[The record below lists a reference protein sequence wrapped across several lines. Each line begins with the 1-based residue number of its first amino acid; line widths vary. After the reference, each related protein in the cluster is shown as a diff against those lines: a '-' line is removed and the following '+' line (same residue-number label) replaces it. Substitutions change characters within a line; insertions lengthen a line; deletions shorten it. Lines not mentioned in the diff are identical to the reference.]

1 MGNWLKRLF
10 GNNEEGGDSGVAD
23 HLPDHEGTQLALPS
37 SAAAPSRTAAEIT
50 ILDLEGRSSEFGMP
64 DDAGALYNQRQR
76 QLALFRPPVTLDNA
90 GQSAPDVDRQ
100 LIADYMSTQI
110 GHMAD
115 MDLGPVRIDW
125 KGRKGR
131 FVAAYLHMITWQQGF
146 TVILPVQTVSV
157 QVEQIYKLYQQA
169 MALKVQEMHKGHQD
183 HSRANT
189 LLDKAASHLE
199 RLRDD
204 GHPHLTDAEFMF
216 LSAAIRRA
224 RIVNELLPMPVG
236 GEEEI
241 LGTTATVLAPDGRQ
255 PTGSLATRKG
265 SSG

>member
-1 MGNWLKRLF
+1 MAGNWIRRLF
-10 GNNEEGGDSGVAD
+10 GSNEGGDD
-23 HLPDHEGTQLALPS
+23 RTQLALPNP
-37 SAAAPSRTAAEIT
+37 AAPSRTATDIT
-50 ILDLEGRSSEFGMP
+50 VLDLEGRGNEFGMP
-64 DDAGALYNQRQR
+64 DDAGALYNGQQR

-125 KGRKGR
+125 KGRRGR
-131 FVAAYLHMITWQQGF
+131 FVSAFLHMITWQQGF
-146 TVILPVQTVSV
+146 TVILPVQMISV

-169 MALKVQEMHKGHQD
+169 MALKVREMHKGHQD
-183 HSRANT
+183 HSQANT
-189 LLDKAASHLE
+189 LLDKAARHLE

-216 LSAAIRRA
+216 LAAAISRA

-236 GEEEI
+236 GEELV
-241 LGTTATVLAPDGRQ
+241 LGQTATVLAPDGRQ
-255 PTGSLATRKG
+255 PSGSPGKATGRG
-265 SSG
+265 

>member
-10 GNNEEGGDSGVAD
+10 GSNDEGGDGRVAD
-23 HLPDHEGTQLALPS
+23 QEPNHEGRNWHCPARWQRLRARRPRSPS
-37 SAAAPSRTAAEIT
+37 STSKGAAANSACRTTPA
-50 ILDLEGRSSEFGMP
+50 RC
-64 DDAGALYNQRQR
+64 YNQRQR

-255 PTGSLATRKG
+255 PSGSPATRKG

>member
-1 MGNWLKRLF
+1 MAGNWIRRLF
-10 GNNEEGGDSGVAD
+10 GSNEDDGDQ
-23 HLPDHEGTQLALPS
+23 TQLALPNP
-37 SAAAPSRTAAEIT
+37 AAAPSRTATDIT
-50 ILDLEGRSSEFGMP
+50 VLDLEGRGNEFGMP
-64 DDAGALYNQRQR
+64 EDAGALYNGHQR

-125 KGRKGR
+125 KGRRGR
-131 FVAAYLHMITWQQGF
+131 FVSAFLHMITWQQGF
-146 TVILPVQTVSV
+146 TVILPVQMISV

-169 MALKVQEMHKGHQD
+169 MALKVKELHKGHQD
-183 HSRANT
+183 HSKANT
-189 LLDKAASHLE
+189 LLDKAARHLE

-204 GHPHLTDAEFMF
+204 GHPHLSDAEYLF
-216 LSAAIRRA
+216 LAAAISRA

-236 GEEEI
+236 GEEQV
-241 LGTTATVLAPDGRQ
+241 LGQTATVLAPDDRQ
-255 PTGSLATRKG
+255 PSGSPGKTAVT
-265 SSG
+265 S